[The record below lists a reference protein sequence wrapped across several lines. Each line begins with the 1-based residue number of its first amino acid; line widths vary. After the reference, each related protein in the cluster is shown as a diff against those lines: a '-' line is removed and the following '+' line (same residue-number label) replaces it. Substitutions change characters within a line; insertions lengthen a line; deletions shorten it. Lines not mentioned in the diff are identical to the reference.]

1 MDFILSH
8 YEKAKITYA
17 NYNVLKNM
25 VNLGW
30 QKIEKYYSKTNKS
43 PAYVAAIILNPTR
56 KVKYIDDYQRSSQA
70 KSVKEIVRKLQQE
83 EYKLINTLNVN
94 TLTPLTMSNEYKL
107 WLSVI
112 DAPEVIEDKYKV
124 YLKAKK
130 VFGYLRPIN
139 YQLDLKQNKTTLTSL
154 EWQLISY

>member
-17 NYNVLKNM
+17 NYDVLKNM

-70 KSVKEIVRKLQQE
+70 KGVKEVVRKLQQE

-124 YLKAKK
+124 YLEAKK

-139 YQLDLKQNKTTLTSL
+139 YWLDLKQK
-154 EWQLISY
+154 